1 MKPVHIKLMALMLA
15 SVATMAA
22 MATTATSS
30 ANAQAPATPNP
41 NAPVYVVGYIDVV
54 VPMKAQAMALLKRAR
69 ASCAKAA
76 GNLRCEIVQRM
87 EQQNEFVRLEIWKD
101 QAAFKAHTA
110 GGGAQFNEK
119 LKPML
124 ASPYDERIHTAM
136 SALAPQAAPSGRIVY
151 AITHIDV
158 IPPSIGPA
166 LPLLS
171 RMAED
176 GRKDTGNDRLE
187 ILRQLAPTTN
197 HFTVVEIWTN
207 KRQLE
212 AHQSAPQT
220 IRFREQIQPAIG
232 APYDER
238 LYKVLD

>member
-1 MKPVHIKLMALMLA
+1 MKLTALILA
-15 SVATMAA
+15 SAA
-22 MATTATSS
+22 MVTAATPF
-30 ANAQAPATPNP
+30 ANAQAPAVPNP
-41 NAPVYVVGYIDVV
+41 NAPMYVVSYIDVL
-54 VPMKAQAMALLKRAR
+54 PSMKAQAMTFLKQTRAN
-69 ASCAKAA
+69 CAKAT

-87 EQQNEFVRLEIWKD
+87 EQQNEFARLEVWKD
-101 QAAFKAHTA
+101 QAAFKAHAA
-110 GGGAQFNEK
+110 GGGARFNEK

-124 ASPYDERIHTAM
+124 ASPYDERILTAM
-136 SALAPQAAPSGRIVY
+136 SALAPQAAPGGRIVY

-171 RMAED
+171 KMADD
-176 GRKDTGNDRLE
+176 GRKDTGNGRLE
-187 ILRQLAPTTN
+187 VLQQLAPAAN
-197 HFTVVEIWTN
+197 HFTVVEIWSN

-212 AHQSAPQT
+212 AHQASPQT
-220 IRFREQIQPAIG
+220 IRFREQLQPAIG

>member
-1 MKPVHIKLMALMLA
+1 MKPIYIKLMALILA
-15 SVATMAA
+15 SAAMAA
-22 MATTATSS
+22 MATNS
-30 ANAQAPATPNP
+30 ANAQTPAVPNP
-41 NAPVYVVGYIDVV
+41 GAPVYVIGYIDA
-54 VPMKAQAMALLKRAR
+54 VPSMKAQAMAFLKQAR

-87 EQQNEFVRLEIWKD
+87 EQQNEFARLEIWKD
-101 QAAFKAHTA
+101 QAAFKAHAA

-119 LKPML
+119 LKPLL

-136 SALAPQAAPSGRIVY
+136 SALAPQAAPGGRIVY

-176 GRKDTGNDRLE
+176 GRKDTGNGRLE
-187 ILRQLAPTTN
+187 ILQQLAPTIN
-197 HFTVVEIWTN
+197 HFTVVEIWSN

-212 AHQSAPQT
+212 AHQAAPQT
-220 IRFREQIQPAIG
+220 IRFREQLQPAIG

-238 LYKVLD
+238 LYKILD